1 VLGSR
6 TEGRE
11 DKGWA
16 VGVPVVLVTGERPDE
31 DFETWRGAAATAGR
45 PPSRRQEG
53 ETERGVKCAHWV
65 GGRGGGGF
73 WAPRGGGGGGGGREA
88 GTRERYH
95 GQTGVGPVSPCPPGR
110 WPRTGPLLS

>member
-65 GGRGGGGF
+65 GGRE
-73 WAPRGGGGGGGGREA
+73 GGREA